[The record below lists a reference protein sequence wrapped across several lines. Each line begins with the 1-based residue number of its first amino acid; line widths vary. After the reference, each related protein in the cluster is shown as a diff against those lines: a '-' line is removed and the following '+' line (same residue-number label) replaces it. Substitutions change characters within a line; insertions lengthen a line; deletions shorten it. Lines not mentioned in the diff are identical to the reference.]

1 MGLFEQFPWTNFDRL
16 NLDALIAAVKKIE
29 TTTDD
34 INDRIETLVPQLFAQ
49 ALADGTITAALHED
63 YNASTRELTLSVQI
77 GDLNG

>member
-34 INDRIETLVPQLFAQ
+34 IHDKIETMVPILFQQ
-49 ALADGTITAALHED
+49 ALADGTITAALHEE
-63 YNASTRELTLSVQI
+63 YNSSTRELTLSVQI